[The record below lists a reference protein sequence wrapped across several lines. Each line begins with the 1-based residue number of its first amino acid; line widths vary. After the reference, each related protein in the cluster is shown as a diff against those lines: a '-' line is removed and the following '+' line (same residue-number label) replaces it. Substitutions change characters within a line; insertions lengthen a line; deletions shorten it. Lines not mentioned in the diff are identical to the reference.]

1 VVNGFQNDTNM
12 SSLEKKIL
20 IGVDIGGTGI
30 KAGAINSEGKIIGK
44 PVTVDTGGNDQ
55 SGQIF
60 KRITDSIDQVIQNS
74 GVGHSD
80 IKGIGLGVTGPL
92 DNNTGT
98 ILECPQLPTMHFFP
112 LRDKIIGKFKL
123 PVFMDNDANALLLGE
138 SIWGAG
144 KGFGISLGF
153 TLGTGLG
160 CAIVIDNKLF
170 TGTNGLAGEIW
181 PSPYDERT
189 IEDIVS
195 GRGVS
200 STYNVLSKQWKT
212 AKEISELAR
221 IGDDNAIETWNIFG
235 SALGKAI
242 AWGVNMV
249 DPGIVILGG
258 SISNSMDLFYNSMD
272 GVFRNNICPV
282 PALKTKIVNASL
294 GDNAGF
300 IGSACLVMQGK

>member
-1 VVNGFQNDTNM
+1 M
-12 SSLEKKIL
+12 SSDKNII

-30 KAGAINSEGKIIGK
+30 KSGAINSDGNIIGE

-55 SGQIF
+55 SETIF
-60 KRITDSIDQVIQNS
+60 KRITDSIDMVIQNS
-74 GVGHSD
+74 DAEFSD
-80 IKGIGLGVTGPL
+80 IRGIGLGVTGPL
-92 DNNTGT
+92 DNSTGT
-98 ILECPQLPTMHFFP
+98 IMECPQLPTMHFFP
-112 LRDKIIGKFKL
+112 LRDKILEKFKL

-144 KGFGISLGF
+144 RGYGITLGF

-160 CAIVIDNKLF
+160 CAIIIDYKLF

-181 PSPYDERT
+181 PSPYNDGS
-189 IEDIVS
+189 IEDVIS
-195 GRGVS
+195 GRGI
-200 STYNVLSKQWKT
+200 STIYHSLSKQVKT

-221 IGDDNAIETWNIFG
+221 KGDDNAIETWNIFG

-258 SISNSMDLFYNSMD
+258 SISKSMDLFYNSMD
-272 GVFRNNICPV
+272 SVFRKNICPV

>member
-1 VVNGFQNDTNM
+1 MQ
-12 SSLEKKIL
+12 SSKKKII

-30 KAGAINSEGKIIGK
+30 KAGAINPEGEIIGE
-44 PVTVDTGGNDQ
+44 PVTVDTGGDDQ
-55 SGQIF
+55 SEKIF
-60 KRITDSIDQVIQNS
+60 KRITDSIDKVIQKS
-74 GVGHSD
+74 GVGPSD

-98 ILECPQLPTMHFFP
+98 ILECPQLPTMHFYP
-112 LRDKIIGKFKL
+112 LRDKILAKFEL

-144 KGFGISLGF
+144 KDFGITLGY

-170 TGTNGLAGEIW
+170 SGTNGLAGEIW
-181 PSPYDERT
+181 PSPYKDGS

-200 STYNVLSKQWKT
+200 SIYHSLSKQWKT

-221 IGDDNAIETWNIFG
+221 DGDANAIETWNIFG
-235 SALGKAI
+235 EALGISI
-242 AWGVNMV
+242 AWGINMI
-249 DPGIVILGG
+249 DPGIVIIGG
-258 SISNSMDLFYNSMD
+258 SISNSMDLFYNQMD
-272 GVFRNNICPV
+272 IVLRKNICPV
-282 PALKTKIVNASL
+282 PASKIKIVSASL

-300 IGSACLVMQGK
+300 IGAACLVMQGGI

>member
-1 VVNGFQNDTNM
+1 M
-12 SSLEKKIL
+12 SSSGKNII

-30 KAGAINSEGKIIGK
+30 KAGAINPEGKIIGE
-44 PVTVDTGGNDQ
+44 PVTLDTGGNDQ
-55 SGQIF
+55 SEQIF
-60 KRITDSIDQVIQNS
+60 KRITDSIDKVIRNS
-74 GVGHSD
+74 GVGLSG

-98 ILECPQLPTMHFFP
+98 ILECPQLPTMHFYP
-112 LRDKIIGKFKL
+112 LREKILEKYKL

-144 KGFGISLGF
+144 KGFAISLGY

-181 PSPYDERT
+181 PSPYKDAS
-189 IEDIVS
+189 IEDILS

-200 STYNVLSKQWKT
+200 SVYYSFSKIVKT
-212 AKEISELAR
+212 AKQISELAR
-221 IGDDNAIETWNIFG
+221 EGDSDAIETWNIFG
-235 SALGKAI
+235 STLGIAI
-242 AWGVNMV
+242 AWGVNMI

-258 SISNSMDLFYNSMD
+258 SISNSMDLFYSSMD
-272 GVFRNNICPV
+272 LVFRKNICPV

-294 GDNAGF
+294 GYNAGF